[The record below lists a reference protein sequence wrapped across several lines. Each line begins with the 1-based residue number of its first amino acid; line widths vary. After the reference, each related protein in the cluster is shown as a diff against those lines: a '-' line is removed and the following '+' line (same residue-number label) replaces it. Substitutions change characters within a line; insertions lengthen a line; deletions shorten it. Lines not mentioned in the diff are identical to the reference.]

1 MENLKMATQENKV
14 VYGLK
19 NVHYS
24 KMTINETGKV
34 VYAKP
39 VAIKGAV
46 EISLESKAELVSFEA
61 DNEVYYSAPGTS
73 SYEGTLTL
81 AKVPDLFLVDILG
94 EVLDETDGVQTEVD
108 GAKTSNFALLFQFEG
123 DVNGTRHLFYN
134 CSASRPSVASKTGK
148 EIGTTEL
155 AFTASAKPAET
166 VNDKAVVKTK
176 TTANTTT
183 AVYNAWFD
191 AVYVKAPAVG

>member
-1 MENLKMATQENKV
+1 MATENKV

-24 KMTINETGKV
+24 KMSIDETGKV
-34 VYAKP
+34 IYAKP
-39 VAIKGAV
+39 TAIKGAV

-81 AKVPDLFLVDILG
+81 AKVPDAFLVDILG
-94 EVLDETDGVQTEVD
+94 EVLDTTDGTQTEID
-108 GAKTSNFALLFQFEG
+108 GAKTSNFALMFQFEG
-123 DVNGTRHLFYN
+123 DINGTRHLFYN

-155 AFTASAKPAET
+155 AFTASAKPAES

-183 AVYNAWFD
+183 AIYNGWFD
-191 AVYVKAPAVG
+191 KVYIAGATPAKG

>member
-1 MENLKMATQENKV
+1 MPAKENKV

-24 KMTINETGKV
+24 KMTIDQTGKV
-34 VYAKP
+34 GYAKP
-39 VAIKGAV
+39 TAIKGAV
-46 EISLESKAELVSFEA
+46 EISLENKADLVSFEA

-73 SYEGTLTL
+73 SYDGTLTI

-94 EVLDETDGVQTEVD
+94 EVLDATDGVQTEVD

-123 DVNGTRHLFYN
+123 DVTGTRHLFYN
-134 CSASRPSVASKTGK
+134 CSASRPSVAGKTGK

-155 AFTASAKPAET
+155 GFTASAKPSES
-166 VNDKAVVKTK
+166 VNDKAIVKAK
-176 TTANTTT
+176 TTGSTTT
-183 AVYNAWFD
+183 EIYDNWFN
-191 AVYVKAPAVG
+191 AVYVKAPAAG